1 MFTYALDEYGDFE
14 GLKNTNKPIYIG
26 GVIYDDHSIRR
37 EEVIERKRIK
47 AYYKSVISEAA
58 SIANCTSNFSYPEA
72 LHSNGDADRDRNVVR
87 PVKEIVKSTLA
98 EFIRRGTYKGNKLQY
113 EDRNGTL
120 RDFQDRNG
128 EYYIFIILK
137 SDQGMTRLLS
147 QNANILAKD
156 DYASNLYFH
165 MADELISRLI
175 FNNPLIDDIQEIS
188 LDIATRRSALL
199 ENNSRLFK
207 EYKKQGYKAEQAE
220 DGKYQFRLTNPDI
233 YRTVIA
239 KAILEAEQP
248 NIKIINFNVK
258 SIGYHEWN
266 SKGMEFLYMSD
277 SICSVLG
284 FDIEGTSTDEWLRC
298 IDERVKKLT
307 GKSENLVFG
316 YDEID
321 NIYSKAWARAALEIL
336 CKGLIKK
343 NNVEQIKPQPKIC
356 KNCNMPIEDTVNLP
370 PNLATMIDTCLKEG
384 LFTNE
389 DAAAL
394 IRKNGNDTLHANKG
408 AQKLHV
414 VNAKNIEKAGSCVQ
428 ALYTLFKEVF
438 GQELLVPDFDL
449 NKVPFG
455 YYEIVRAVP
464 KAPNEVICGDNNY
477 FVKDPQENY
486 YYFQVFH
493 RNSMEERDNEL
504 GARGVLTGNKIKEDK
519 GRKSYLLDVHYP
531 SNVLAE
537 SDREYIAYSVYSD
550 SKLLSEIDHPKFTER
565 EIVQIAIDL
574 TNILIELQSIG
585 QGISLRNNQAGN
597 VIVTPCEG
605 GYMAGIVNMETAKI
619 QGYNATVYKSIESSF
634 SENPY
639 MPREVR
645 QGNESENIQWEKA
658 DIYSVAKIMVY
669 CKEPAEVKS
678 EVDEDFIYDS
688 FSEKV
693 GDLLIDTFESSI
705 NMIDEPAD
713 FKEKLEDAVKN
724 L

>member
-1 MFTYALDEYGDFE
+1 
-14 GLKNTNKPIYIG
+14 
-26 GVIYDDHSIRR
+26 
-37 EEVIERKRIK
+37 
-47 AYYKSVISEAA
+47 
-58 SIANCTSNFSYPEA
+58 
-72 LHSNGDADRDRNVVR
+72 
-87 PVKEIVKSTLA
+87 
-98 EFIRRGTYKGNKLQY
+98 
-113 EDRNGTL
+113 
-120 RDFQDRNG
+120 
-128 EYYIFIILK
+128 
-137 SDQGMTRLLS
+137 
-147 QNANILAKD
+147 
-156 DYASNLYFH
+156 
-165 MADELISRLI
+165 
-175 FNNPLIDDIQEIS
+175 
-188 LDIATRRSALL
+188 
-199 ENNSRLFK
+199 
-207 EYKKQGYKAEQAE
+207 
-220 DGKYQFRLTNPDI
+220 
-233 YRTVIA
+233 
-239 KAILEAEQP
+239 
-248 NIKIINFNVK
+248 
-258 SIGYHEWN
+258 
-266 SKGMEFLYMSD
+266 
-277 SICSVLG
+277 
-284 FDIEGTSTDEWLRC
+284 
-298 IDERVKKLT
+298 
-307 GKSENLVFG
+307 
-316 YDEID
+316 
-321 NIYSKAWARAALEIL
+321 
-336 CKGLIKK
+336 
-343 NNVEQIKPQPKIC
+343 
-356 KNCNMPIEDTVNLP
+356 
-370 PNLATMIDTCLKEG
+370 
-384 LFTNE
+384 
-389 DAAAL
+389 
-394 IRKNGNDTLHANKG
+394 
-408 AQKLHV
+408 LHV
-414 VNAKNIEKAGSCVQ
+414 VNEGNIEKASSCVQ

-585 QGISLRNNQAGN
+585 QGISLRNIQAGN

-669 CKEPAEVKS
+669 CKDPAEVKS

>member
-239 KAILEAEQP
+239 KAILEAE
-248 NIKIINFNVK
+248 
-258 SIGYHEWN
+258 
-266 SKGMEFLYMSD
+266 
-277 SICSVLG
+277 
-284 FDIEGTSTDEWLRC
+284 
-298 IDERVKKLT
+298 
-307 GKSENLVFG
+307 
-316 YDEID
+316 
-321 NIYSKAWARAALEIL
+321 
-336 CKGLIKK
+336 
-343 NNVEQIKPQPKIC
+343 
-356 KNCNMPIEDTVNLP
+356 
-370 PNLATMIDTCLKEG
+370 
-384 LFTNE
+384 
-389 DAAAL
+389 
-394 IRKNGNDTLHANKG
+394 
-408 AQKLHV
+408 
-414 VNAKNIEKAGSCVQ
+414 
-428 ALYTLFKEVF
+428 
-438 GQELLVPDFDL
+438 
-449 NKVPFG
+449 
-455 YYEIVRAVP
+455 
-464 KAPNEVICGDNNY
+464 
-477 FVKDPQENY
+477 
-486 YYFQVFH
+486 
-493 RNSMEERDNEL
+493 
-504 GARGVLTGNKIKEDK
+504 
-519 GRKSYLLDVHYP
+519 
-531 SNVLAE
+531 
-537 SDREYIAYSVYSD
+537 
-550 SKLLSEIDHPKFTER
+550 
-565 EIVQIAIDL
+565 
-574 TNILIELQSIG
+574 
-585 QGISLRNNQAGN
+585 
-597 VIVTPCEG
+597 
-605 GYMAGIVNMETAKI
+605 
-619 QGYNATVYKSIESSF
+619 
-634 SENPY
+634 
-639 MPREVR
+639 
-645 QGNESENIQWEKA
+645 
-658 DIYSVAKIMVY
+658 
-669 CKEPAEVKS
+669 
-678 EVDEDFIYDS
+678 
-688 FSEKV
+688 
-693 GDLLIDTFESSI
+693 
-705 NMIDEPAD
+705 
-713 FKEKLEDAVKN
+713 
-724 L
+724 

>member
-258 SIGYHEWN
+258 SIGYHERN

-356 KNCNMPIEDTVNLP
+356 KNCNMPIEDTLNLP
-370 PNLATMIDTCLKEG
+370 PNLATMIDTCLKAG

-414 VNAKNIEKAGSCVQ
+414 VNEGNIEKASSCVQ

-585 QGISLRNNQAGN
+585 QGISLRNIQAGN

-619 QGYNATVYKSIESSF
+619 QGYDATVYKSIESSF

-669 CKEPAEVKS
+669 CKDPAEVKS

-713 FKEKLEDAVKN
+713 FKEKLEYAVKN

>member
-1 MFTYALDEYGDFE
+1 MNFDNFDGIDIVDKTSLLRNCKSA
-14 GLKNTNKPIYIG
+14 
-26 GVIYDDHSIRR
+26 
-37 EEVIERKRIK
+37 ERNIM
-47 AYYKSVISEAA
+47 ISPYNA
-58 SIANCTSNFSYPEA
+58 IANS
-72 LHSNGDADRDRNVVR
+72 
-87 PVKEIVKSTLA
+87 
-98 EFIRRGTYKGNKLQY
+98 
-113 EDRNGTL
+113 
-120 RDFQDRNG
+120 
-128 EYYIFIILK
+128 
-137 SDQGMTRLLS
+137 
-147 QNANILAKD
+147 
-156 DYASNLYFH
+156 
-165 MADELISRLI
+165 
-175 FNNPLIDDIQEIS
+175 
-188 LDIATRRSALL
+188 
-199 ENNSRLFK
+199 
-207 EYKKQGYKAEQAE
+207 
-220 DGKYQFRLTNPDI
+220 
-233 YRTVIA
+233 
-239 KAILEAEQP
+239 
-248 NIKIINFNVK
+248 
-258 SIGYHEWN
+258 
-266 SKGMEFLYMSD
+266 
-277 SICSVLG
+277 
-284 FDIEGTSTDEWLRC
+284 
-298 IDERVKKLT
+298 
-307 GKSENLVFG
+307 
-316 YDEID
+316 
-321 NIYSKAWARAALEIL
+321 RAALEIL

-356 KNCNMPIEDTVNLP
+356 KNCNMPIEDTLNLP
-370 PNLATMIDTCLKEG
+370 PNLATMIDTCLKAG

-414 VNAKNIEKAGSCVQ
+414 VNEGNIEKASSCVQ

-585 QGISLRNNQAGN
+585 QGISLRNIQAGN

-605 GYMAGIVNMETAKI
+605 GYMAGIVKMETAKI
-619 QGYNATVYKSIESSF
+619 QGYDATVYKSIESSF

-669 CKEPAEVKS
+669 CKDPAEVKS

-713 FKEKLEDAVKN
+713 FKEKLEYAVKN